1 MPPDDGEPHRNRG
14 RHAGAAFILETI
26 AFMPAHAV
34 EPRRLYRQIADRI
47 GVRIRSGEY
56 SPGERL
62 PAERELAR
70 QLHVSR
76 PSLREA
82 LIALEVQGYVEVRIG
97 SGIYVRDRHE
107 RAAARRSAASD
118 AGPFELM
125 RARGLVETECAAL
138 AARNAT
144 RAQVAAIR
152 KALKEMA
159 RANRD
164 GRDPRLPDR
173 LFHLRIAEAT
183 GNSALVL
190 MVQSL
195 WDQRLGTLFSRL
207 DHHFARPATQA
218 QAIREHRR
226 IVAAIAAGDARGARR
241 AMRDHIE
248 ETSRRY
254 SKGWVNGSAGPDSA
268 RARRDG

>member
-1 MPPDDGEPHRNRG
+1 
-14 RHAGAAFILETI
+14 
-26 AFMPAHAV
+26 MPAHAV

-47 GVRIRSGEY
+47 GARIRGGEY

-107 RAAARRSAASD
+107 RSARQSASSD
-118 AGPFELM
+118 SGPFELM

-144 RAQVAAIR
+144 RAQIASIR

-159 RANRD
+159 QANRG

-195 WDQRLGTLFSRL
+195 WDQRLGALFSRL

-218 QAIREHRR
+218 AAIREHRR
-226 IVAAIAAGDARGARR
+226 IVEAIAARDAPGARR
-241 AMRDHIE
+241 AMRDHID
-248 ETSRRY
+248 ETTRRY
-254 SKGWVNGSAGPDSA
+254 SKGWVNGAAGPHPA
-268 RARRDG
+268 RARRNG

>member
-1 MPPDDGEPHRNRG
+1 
-14 RHAGAAFILETI
+14 
-26 AFMPAHAV
+26 MPAHAV

-47 GVRIRSGEY
+47 GARIRDGEY
-56 SPGERL
+56 APGERL

-97 SGIYVRDRHE
+97 SGIYVRGRHE
-107 RAAARRSAASD
+107 RGGGARAATPSD
-118 AGPFELM
+118 TGPFELM

-144 RAQVAAIR
+144 RAQVASIR
-152 KALKEMA
+152 RALKEMA
-159 RANRD
+159 QANRG

-207 DHHFARPATQA
+207 DHHFTRPATQA
-218 QAIREHRR
+218 EAIREHRR
-226 IVAAIAAGDARGARR
+226 IVEAIAARDAHGARR

-248 ETSRRY
+248 ETTRRY
-254 SKGWVNGSAGPDSA
+254 SKGWVDGAAGPGTDA
-268 RARRDG
+268 TRVRRHG